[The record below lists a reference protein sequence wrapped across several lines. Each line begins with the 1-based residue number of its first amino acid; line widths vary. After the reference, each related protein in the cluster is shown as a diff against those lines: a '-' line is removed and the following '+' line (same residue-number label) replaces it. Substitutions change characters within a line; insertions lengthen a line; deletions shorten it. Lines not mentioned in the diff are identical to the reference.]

1 MKLTKSQLKQII
13 MKEMDEGL
21 GDFVGNI
28 KGKAMAGLKTLVDP
42 FKDATDRELELD
54 VMKNIIQKQVPEGTD
69 LNDDEAEKLI
79 DFLVAAFLKSPSMQK
94 KYRGD
99 KHYAMDLAVMALS
112 DSSAGAPGPVAENK
126 MKITKSQL
134 KQIIKEELS
143 KVLNETVL
151 DAIPDVEKFSA
162 EQMVPGLQK
171 RPDLKDTKIYQL
183 NRARYVHPDQAE
195 KIDQALEMLGWTE
208 EAMNHWSRNA

>member
-1 MKLTKSQLKQII
+1 MKITKSQLKQII

-21 GDFVGNI
+21 SDFVGNI

-79 DFLVAAFLKSPSMQK
+79 DFLVAAFLKSPAMQK

-99 KHYAMDLAVMALS
+99 KHYAMDLAVIALS

-134 KQIIKEELS
+134 KQLIKEELQ
-143 KVLNETVL
+143 KVLHEGGGMSRAEAFKQL
-151 DAIPDVEKFSA
+151 KQEFPDW
-162 EQMVPGLQK
+162 VPG
-171 RPDLKDTKIYQL
+171 DLKDAVLTTAVNLDPETSRVQ
-183 NRARYVHPDQAE
+183 ARFQELIAPLKEGDE
-195 KIDQALEMLGWTE
+195 
-208 EAMNHWSRNA
+208 